1 LLAQNC
7 SYKCRKTTTTT
18 KAAANRISSSSSSS
32 SRLKLLSIPP
42 HKRDRELWTWICPA
56 GTRRL
61 VFLPFPALP
70 SSYLGTEE
78 KKRVRL
84 GSGKE
89 MWRRRQTTTK
99 RTMMMIMMT
108 MMMAV
113 GVRIRSRRRR
123 RVAST
128 SVRNCYD
135 PAATL
140 VSAIFFSTA
149 TATAAPPA
157 VIAP

>member
-1 LLAQNC
+1 MKVRQRRPIHNLLLHNHHPPPRSETLLAQNC

-18 KAAANRISSSSSSS
+18 KAAANRISSSSSSI
-32 SRLKLLSIPP
+32 LKLLSIPP

-56 GTRRL
+56 GTR
-61 VFLPFPALP
+61 
-70 SSYLGTEE
+70 
-78 KKRVRL
+78 
-84 GSGKE
+84 
-89 MWRRRQTTTK
+89 
-99 RTMMMIMMT
+99 
-108 MMMAV
+108 

>member
-18 KAAANRISSSSSSS
+18 KAAANRISSSSSISS
-32 SRLKLLSIPP
+32 LKLLSIPP

-56 GTRRL
+56 GHTKL

-99 RTMMMIMMT
+99 RTMMMIMM

-113 GVRIRSRRRR
+113 GVRIRRRR

-140 VSAIFFSTA
+140 VSAVFFSTA
-149 TATAAPPA
+149 AATAAAPA

>member
-1 LLAQNC
+1 
-7 SYKCRKTTTTT
+7 
-18 KAAANRISSSSSSS
+18 
-32 SRLKLLSIPP
+32 
-42 HKRDRELWTWICPA
+42 
-56 GTRRL
+56 
-61 VFLPFPALP
+61 
-70 SSYLGTEE
+70 
-78 KKRVRL
+78 
-84 GSGKE
+84 
-89 MWRRRQTTTK
+89 M
-99 RTMMMIMMT
+99 MMMIMMMM

-113 GVRIRSRRRR
+113 GVRIRRRRR

-149 TATAAPPA
+149 TATAAAPA